1 MSNIWLSN
9 SSKVEHSVSNDK
21 LHAHL
26 KPKTRS
32 GNLKPSVGEN
42 MEQKL

>member
-1 MSNIWLSN
+1 MSNIRLSN
-9 SSKVEHSVSNDK
+9 SPKVGHSVPNDK

-32 GNLKPSVGEN
+32 GNLKSSVGEN
-42 MEQKL
+42 MEKQ